1 MDNFSE
7 ILKDQAIFNA
17 ELERSYQNRLLL
29 HLLPLTL
36 SRYLMSEQEVASKQK
51 IHHIPRE

>member
-17 ELERSYQNRLLL
+17 RLESK
-29 HLLPLTL
+29 L
-36 SRYLMSEQEVASKQK
+36 SKLSAVA
-51 IHHIPRE
+51 PFATNP

>member
-17 ELERSYQNRLLL
+17 ELE
-29 HLLPLTL
+29 TKL
-36 SRYLMSEQEVASKQK
+36 SKSSAVAP
-51 IHHIPRE
+51 IATNPE